1 MRSNAWLV
9 TVLTMLGAPSVALA
23 RDHLELVCSGV
34 VTSPKDGGE
43 RIPLFFHFFDSR
55 ASDGASRDQR
65 LSTIYQGKMFQ
76 AHYLNKDEKSDV
88 AIVLKRA
95 EQVRFKGAYAVDNK
109 GGNGPFTLHV
119 VGKINEA
126 PSAKRPAYREVDEMI
141 PCIDL
146 SI

>member
-9 TVLTMLGAPSVALA
+9 MVLTMLGAPSVALA

-55 ASDGASRDQR
+55 ASDGASRDHR

-76 AHYLNKDEKSDV
+76 AHYLN
-88 AIVLKRA
+88 
-95 EQVRFKGAYAVDNK
+95 
-109 GGNGPFTLHV
+109 
-119 VGKINEA
+119 
-126 PSAKRPAYREVDEMI
+126 
-141 PCIDL
+141 
-146 SI
+146 